1 MRSFARGTKAVLI
14 KVLVA
19 RVREAHFCSHHE
31 KEQIYKLC
39 IDTIQQME
47 YICIQ
52 QMEYNMQ
59 ADRTK
64 AHPVEERKKYVETW
78 DFRINQLS

>member
-39 IDTIQQME
+39 IDNIPQME
-47 YICIQ
+47 YIYIQ

-64 AHPVEERKKYVETW
+64 ELPEKERKKYVKTW
-78 DFRINQLS
+78 NFRINQLS